1 MESLLGFV
9 SLWSWVTVDGSL
21 KSIGGTAQGIIHF
34 EIYLDWD
41 FNSNNVFVSILVMM
55 KYEVVEGIFEN
66 SFMFSSLF
74 GFFPYF
80 ILFYYFIYFLS
91 YG

>member
-34 EIYLDWD
+34 EVYLD
-41 FNSNNVFVSILVMM
+41 
-55 KYEVVEGIFEN
+55 
-66 SFMFSSLF
+66 
-74 GFFPYF
+74 
-80 ILFYYFIYFLS
+80 
-91 YG
+91 